1 MKRILNE
8 QQKNFISIYTAT
20 GNATQAAKMSGYSTP
35 KQKGHDLKN
44 RFAPEIAEA
53 IRGEIGDDVVPV
65 IRKVRELALN
75 ADSEAVRL
83 NACKDLLDRAGYKP
97 IDRSLVES
105 TTTTVHEL
113 STEELEAELKKLMK
127 GADDPVH

>member
-65 IRKVRELALN
+65 IRQVRDLALN
-75 ADSEAVRL
+75 AESEAVKL

-97 IDRSLVES
+97 IDRSKVES
-105 TTTTVHEL
+105 VQTTVHEL
-113 STEELEAELKKLMK
+113 STEELEQELEKLLSK
-127 GADDPVH
+127 DTPVH

>member
-8 QQKNFISIYTAT
+8 QQQNFISIYTAT
-20 GNATQAAKMSGYSTP
+20 GNATQAAKMAGYAAP
-35 KQKGHDLKN
+35 KQKGYDLKN

-65 IRKVRELALN
+65 IKKVRELALN
-75 ADSEAVRL
+75 AESEAVRL

-97 IDRSLVES
+97 VDRTQVDSV
-105 TTTTVHEL
+105 TTTVHEL
-113 STEELEAELKKLMK
+113 STEELEQELEKLLSK
-127 GADDPVH
+127 DTPVH

>member
-8 QQKNFISIYTAT
+8 QQQNFISIYTAT
-20 GNATQAAKMSGYSTP
+20 GNATQAAKMAGYKQP
-35 KQKGHDLKN
+35 KQKGYDLKN

-65 IRKVRELALN
+65 IKKVRELALN
-75 ADSEAVRL
+75 AESEAVRL

-97 IDRSLVES
+97 VDRTRVDSV
-105 TTTTVHEL
+105 TTTVHEL
-113 STEELEAELKKLMK
+113 STEELEAELDKLLSK
-127 GADDPVH
+127 EVPVH

>member
-8 QQKNFISIYTAT
+8 QQQNFISIYTAT
-20 GNATQAAKMSGYSTP
+20 GNATQAAKMAGYKQP
-35 KQKGHDLKN
+35 KQKGYDLKN

-65 IRKVRELALN
+65 IKKVRELALN
-75 ADSEAVRL
+75 AESEAVRL

-97 IDRSLVES
+97 IDRTQVDSV
-105 TTTTVHEL
+105 TTTVHEL
-113 STEELEAELKKLMK
+113 STEELEAELNKLLA
-127 GADDPVH
+127 GDTPVH

>member
-8 QQKNFISIYTAT
+8 QQQNFISIYTAT
-20 GNATQAAKMSGYSTP
+20 GNASQAAKMAGYANP
-35 KQKGHDLKN
+35 KQKGYDLKN

-65 IRKVRELALN
+65 IKKVRELALN
-75 ADSEAVRL
+75 AESEAVRL

-97 IDRSLVES
+97 VDRTRVDSV
-105 TTTTVHEL
+105 TTTVHEL
-113 STEELEAELKKLMK
+113 STEELEAELDKLLSK
-127 GADDPVH
+127 EVPVH